1 MTVHNGM
8 QCEIPSHANKIPSKG
23 RDMSVL
29 KEIQVRQAKLADGT
43 KRKKL
48 SDGDGMY
55 LLLTPTGKYWRFDYR
70 FAGKRKTLALGVY
83 PDVSLK
89 RAREKRHEA
98 RTSIAN
104 RVDPA
109 MQRKATKQ
117 AEANSFEAVAR
128 EWYEKQKPTWKPNH
142 SRTVISRL
150 ERDVFPWLGS
160 TPIADIEAPALLG
173 LLRRIENRGA
183 VETAHRIKSICGQV
197 FRFAIATGRAQRDPV
212 PDLKGALRSV
222 KAGSMATITEPKRVG
237 ELMRAIQGFTG
248 TFQVQCALQIAPYVF
263 VRPTELR
270 HAEWCEFNLDDAV
283 WTIPASKM
291 KMGRPHIVPLANQVV
306 AILRELQPF
315 SGDNKYLFAG
325 RDKTRPM
332 SDGTINVC
340 LRRLGFEKKEICG
353 HGFRGMASTLLHGQG
368 WKSDI
373 IERQL
378 AHIEGNS
385 VKAAYNHAEYLPE
398 RIKLMQ
404 HWADYLDGL
413 RDGADVINIRR
424 QA

>member
-1 MTVHNGM
+1 MTVSNARYRHL
-8 QCEIPSHANKIPSKG
+8 EIRYRQKG
-23 RDMSVL
+23 RDMAEL
-29 KEIQVRQAKLADGT
+29 KEIQVRQAKLADGQ

-48 SDGDGMY
+48 ADGGGMY
-55 LLLTPTGKYWRFDYR
+55 LLVTPTGKYWRLDYR

-83 PDVSLK
+83 DDVSLK
-89 RAREKRHEA
+89 RARDKRHEA
-98 RTSIAN
+98 RVSLDKKI
-104 RVDPA
+104 DPA
-109 MQRKATKQ
+109 MQKKATKK

-128 EWYEKQKPTWKPNH
+128 EWYEKQQPTWKPNH
-142 SRTVISRL
+142 ARTVISRL

-160 TPIADIEAPALLG
+160 TPVADIEAPALLT
-173 LLRRIENRGA
+173 LLKRIEKRGA
-183 VETAHRIKSICGQV
+183 IETAHRIKSICGQV
-197 FRFAIATGRAQRDPV
+197 FRYAIATGRAQRDPV
-212 PDLKGALRSV
+212 PDLRGALRPV
-222 KAGSMATITEPKRVG
+222 KQGSMATITNPKRVG
-237 ELMRAIQGFTG
+237 ELMRAIQSFKG

-270 HAEWCEFNLDDAV
+270 HAEWTEFDLDAAQ
-283 WTIPASKM
+283 WNIPAEKM
-291 KMGRPHIVPLANQVV
+291 KMGRPHIVPLASQVV

-315 SGDNKYLFAG
+315 SGGDKYLFSG

-332 SDGTINVC
+332 SDGTINAC
-340 LRRLGFEKKEICG
+340 LRRLSFGSNEIVG

-413 RDGADVINIRR
+413 RDGADVININRR